1 MSDMKNR
8 KVSASK
14 RRARQR
20 KLRNRRIAMTVAL
33 VLVVALASIGGTI
46 AWLTATTATVTN
58 TFTTAGIDIS
68 LYETLNPDGTAH
80 KVDGVETPYT
90 SGWTAQLVP
99 SKTYFKDPKVTVD
112 ASTDVD
118 IYLYVVYDGSAE
130 QYLTFVNNLKAQ
142 GSGWTVM
149 NLSTT
154 TTTKKVYSR
163 KVTTSEV
170 GNDGV
175 TYELIGGTGDSKN
188 AVTVNSD
195 INKSGMPTV
204 DCTLTYTAYAT
215 QCEGFTTAEAAWNT
229 NFFETTGIM
238 ATVPTTPGTGA

>member
-1 MSDMKNR
+1 MKETKRMS
-8 KVSASK
+8 AAQ

-46 AWLTATTATVTN
+46 AWLTATTAPVTN
-58 TFTTAGIDIS
+58 TFTTAGIDID
-68 LYETLNPDGTAH
+68 LYETLNPDGTTH

-142 GSGWTVM
+142 GSGWTEM
-149 NLSTT
+149 TLSTS
-154 TTTKKVYSR
+154 TTKKVYYR

-170 GNDGV
+170 GNNGV
-175 TYELIGGTGDSKN
+175 TYELIGGEGNSAH
-188 AVTVNSD
+188 AVTVNSG
-195 INKSGMPTV
+195 INKSVMPAV

-215 QCEGFTTAEAAWNT
+215 QCEGFTTAEAAWNA
-229 NFFETTGIM
+229 NFSSTGIT
-238 ATVPTTPGTGA
+238 A